1 MKHQFL
7 AFERGLNW
15 AIVRLAC
22 ILLAVVSVL
31 GIMQVLTRFVINQ
44 PLTWSEVLIR
54 ILLIWMIM
62 LGAVIAFREGAQISL
77 DFLFRKS
84 GRFQRSIHLVITL
97 ICVIY
102 LLTIIYHGFDL
113 TWRTRFQQ
121 IGSMEFL
128 PMSVGYAA
136 LPVGALFAVIA
147 VIANFLDPKRNEL
160 ETQQT

>member
-1 MKHQFL
+1 MKHPFL
-7 AFERGLNW
+7 AFERALSWG
-15 AIVRLAC
+15 IVRIAC
-22 ILLAVVSVL
+22 ILLGIVSVL
-31 GIMQVLTRFVINQ
+31 GFMQVLSRFVINQ

-54 ILLIWMIM
+54 ILIVWMVM

-84 GRFQRSIHLVITL
+84 GRFQRPLHFLITVVCVVYLSILVWYG
-97 ICVIY
+97 C
-102 LLTIIYHGFDL
+102 DL
-113 TWRTRFQQ
+113 AWRTRFQE

-136 LPVGALFAVIA
+136 LPVGAAFAIIA

-160 ETQQT
+160 ETQQ